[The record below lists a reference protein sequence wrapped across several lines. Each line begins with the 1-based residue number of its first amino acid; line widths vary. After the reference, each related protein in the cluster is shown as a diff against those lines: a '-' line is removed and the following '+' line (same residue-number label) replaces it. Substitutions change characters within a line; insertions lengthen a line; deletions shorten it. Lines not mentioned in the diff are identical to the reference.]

1 MDTFRC
7 PDLDQLGR
15 ELVEAYRNAEDCE
28 IFCISAGL
36 GLPSEIEAIHLAMAE
51 HRRVCPLCLQRE
63 LTELRED
70 VLEAS
75 SLPPRKENMDHMS

>member
-15 ELVEAYRNAEDCE
+15 ELIDAYRNAADCE

-36 GLPSEIEAIHLAMAE
+36 GLPNEIKALHLAMAE

-63 LTELRED
+63 LTELTED
-70 VLEAS
+70 ILETS
-75 SLPPRKENMDHMS
+75 SLPAWKESMDSMS